1 MALCDAMI
9 SLVRVLARSSSERK
23 DSVGPGESF
32 QRKVVPY

>member
-23 DSVGPGESF
+23 DSVSPGESF